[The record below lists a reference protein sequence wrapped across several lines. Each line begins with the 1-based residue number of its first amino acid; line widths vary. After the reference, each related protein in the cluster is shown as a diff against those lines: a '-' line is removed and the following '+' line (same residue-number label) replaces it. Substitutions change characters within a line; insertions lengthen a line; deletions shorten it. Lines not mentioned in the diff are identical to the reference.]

1 MFSLSFFA
9 TAQIILHILPVMTI
23 TFIPGEVNK
32 GTNSSLHALWKSHYL
47 VAYGLG
53 NNLIISSTLKP
64 DRRSK
69 LDLLQRLDNLQ
80 TIYLLGDLGCV
91 VIDGTTGYIAV
102 SVKSTIIIFKPENEF
117 LSRPRWTQGT
127 TIINEDDNSNVNCM
141 DWATIELEL
150 CVGTAKSISLHYIFD
165 NFGETCHRRRWY
177 CPQPSSVTKVKIT
190 ANANKIVSVSN
201 HYDNLL
207 KVWSRANYG
216 DETTQF
222 DVSYLPHPPG
232 TYAVE
237 VQWRYKIPSN
247 SITKVTDKSMANIKN
262 IRDYIDNLSD
272 DCDTLY
278 TITNEGRL
286 TVWASYEYSDHSHI
300 KAWSHID
307 LGDCFEDKKLLGSII
322 IDNYHLQRTV
332 VPALNATKEESN
344 ITRYLQSQDLKT
356 LDLLLAIGTKGNIV
370 IFAMVNAGQDPPN
383 SIRFDR
389 IDAMDMRLD
398 DHCFPTYL
406 NVPNVEPINV
416 DTIQSLQFRISQKNL
431 VISKIC
437 TTVEGDVSPKV
448 AVMIHDRFNNTLR
461 LLELDF
467 ARLLRGNTGG
477 IGARLV
483 ERYQG
488 HTKSIRKLF
497 KSSFNN
503 GKPEVLLSILNF
515 AEHNYIWEPLI
526 LESQPT
532 CRLSITKR
540 TRLGLEECQAN
551 EKIKGAWSALIVN
564 DVNAETEDRRH
575 LIVVFEKCGF
585 VSVWNCVSCNADRV
599 ATLAVRFPISQD
611 DKTKKSEPFSVLL
624 FKLPDTEKGEK
635 RFGVIAIFDTSE
647 TLAWTL
653 NTDPVEMEKV
663 EIDRFPKED
672 LHLVA
677 SIDSD
682 YLDMNESLVSAI
694 DTGGRLL
701 IYGLDLKDIAS
712 KKLGWTETAMVHTNI
727 EKAGKIHGAAR
738 VSRFAVIDST
748 GTQLSIWDTKN
759 GVLEY
764 EESFEDEVRDLDWTY
779 VGFNEGANNLQH
791 DARSSSVPNAILS
804 VGFRRHV
811 LLYTQLRYDYT
822 NKIPPFA
829 VLKKIDISDFTTHE
843 IGDLIWLANG
853 YLVIA
858 SGNQFFIDDKYVDLG
873 SSESFVDQTLRQLMV
888 GYIGNE
894 DVGKRANSFRLDI
907 DHLVKI
913 LNGPLPLYH
922 PQFLIQSLFF
932 LHTSLVKSILFQ
944 LFKILRV
951 GKMIEWDL
959 GLSLDEVIVSE
970 HPSRRESRA
979 ATPDV
984 HELFNGQDNSTNGD
998 LDVFSEFNDQVAHL
1012 LVERL
1017 SKSSL
1022 PLLTRHQQITLIS
1035 VINIVRELQ
1044 VYHESLDDNGL
1055 RFFIGFKLFQTSSKQ
1070 SRLTMRDINWA
1081 LHSDNKEV
1089 ILTMIQN
1096 HYKNRLRWEHITQ
1109 TGIPYWLET
1118 SRLSSVLESCARNEF
1133 GDSRDPSGR
1142 ITLFYL
1148 AIRKKHVLTGLW
1160 RTVSHPEKQKMLAF
1174 MNNNF
1179 SEDRWRKAA
1188 LKNAFVLLGKHRYV
1202 DAASFFL
1209 LGDSVKDACQTIAFK
1224 LRDVPLAIAIAKVY
1238 TSKDSVNSDEPV
1250 SDAERYIIEDFV
1262 VPEAGQTGNRWL
1274 SSWTFWEL
1282 NEKELAIQALV
1293 KPPIAIFKENGQ
1305 LFSDRCYKFH
1315 IEGSEL
1321 TSQSKSYLQDDPVLG
1336 LLFDSLRQKSVRYLR
1351 GYLMVPLNEEF
1362 DFTVKIC
1369 SLYTRM
1375 GCDYLAILLVRLW
1388 TFIEYDE
1395 HKGIMKKTKAEKS
1408 TNQLENGKGTI
1419 RSMLQSFEDSGR
1431 NDAKA
1436 QPPPPP
1442 TAFEEP
1448 DMSAFDF
1455 GF

>member
-1 MFSLSFFA
+1 
-9 TAQIILHILPVMTI
+9 MTI

-150 CVGTAKSISLHYIFD
+150 CVGTAKSISLHYFFD

-483 ERYQG
+483 ER
-488 HTKSIRKLF
+488 
-497 KSSFNN
+497 
-503 GKPEVLLSILNF
+503 
-515 AEHNYIWEPLI
+515 
-526 LESQPT
+526 
-532 CRLSITKR
+532 
-540 TRLGLEECQAN
+540 
-551 EKIKGAWSALIVN
+551 
-564 DVNAETEDRRH
+564 
-575 LIVVFEKCGF
+575 
-585 VSVWNCVSCNADRV
+585 
-599 ATLAVRFPISQD
+599 
-611 DKTKKSEPFSVLL
+611 
-624 FKLPDTEKGEK
+624 
-635 RFGVIAIFDTSE
+635 
-647 TLAWTL
+647 
-653 NTDPVEMEKV
+653 
-663 EIDRFPKED
+663 
-672 LHLVA
+672 
-677 SIDSD
+677 
-682 YLDMNESLVSAI
+682 
-694 DTGGRLL
+694 
-701 IYGLDLKDIAS
+701 
-712 KKLGWTETAMVHTNI
+712 
-727 EKAGKIHGAAR
+727 
-738 VSRFAVIDST
+738 
-748 GTQLSIWDTKN
+748 
-759 GVLEY
+759 
-764 EESFEDEVRDLDWTY
+764 
-779 VGFNEGANNLQH
+779 
-791 DARSSSVPNAILS
+791 
-804 VGFRRHV
+804 
-811 LLYTQLRYDYT
+811 
-822 NKIPPFA
+822 
-829 VLKKIDISDFTTHE
+829 
-843 IGDLIWLANG
+843 
-853 YLVIA
+853 
-858 SGNQFFIDDKYVDLG
+858 
-873 SSESFVDQTLRQLMV
+873 
-888 GYIGNE
+888 
-894 DVGKRANSFRLDI
+894 
-907 DHLVKI
+907 
-913 LNGPLPLYH
+913 
-922 PQFLIQSLFF
+922 
-932 LHTSLVKSILFQ
+932 
-944 LFKILRV
+944 
-951 GKMIEWDL
+951 
-959 GLSLDEVIVSE
+959 
-970 HPSRRESRA
+970 
-979 ATPDV
+979 
-984 HELFNGQDNSTNGD
+984 
-998 LDVFSEFNDQVAHL
+998 
-1012 LVERL
+1012 
-1017 SKSSL
+1017 
-1022 PLLTRHQQITLIS
+1022 
-1035 VINIVRELQ
+1035 
-1044 VYHESLDDNGL
+1044 
-1055 RFFIGFKLFQTSSKQ
+1055 
-1070 SRLTMRDINWA
+1070 
-1081 LHSDNKEV
+1081 
-1089 ILTMIQN
+1089 
-1096 HYKNRLRWEHITQ
+1096 
-1109 TGIPYWLET
+1109 
-1118 SRLSSVLESCARNEF
+1118 
-1133 GDSRDPSGR
+1133 
-1142 ITLFYL
+1142 
-1148 AIRKKHVLTGLW
+1148 
-1160 RTVSHPEKQKMLAF
+1160 
-1174 MNNNF
+1174 
-1179 SEDRWRKAA
+1179 
-1188 LKNAFVLLGKHRYV
+1188 
-1202 DAASFFL
+1202 
-1209 LGDSVKDACQTIAFK
+1209 
-1224 LRDVPLAIAIAKVY
+1224 
-1238 TSKDSVNSDEPV
+1238 
-1250 SDAERYIIEDFV
+1250 
-1262 VPEAGQTGNRWL
+1262 
-1274 SSWTFWEL
+1274 
-1282 NEKELAIQALV
+1282 
-1293 KPPIAIFKENGQ
+1293 
-1305 LFSDRCYKFH
+1305 
-1315 IEGSEL
+1315 
-1321 TSQSKSYLQDDPVLG
+1321 
-1336 LLFDSLRQKSVRYLR
+1336 
-1351 GYLMVPLNEEF
+1351 
-1362 DFTVKIC
+1362 
-1369 SLYTRM
+1369 
-1375 GCDYLAILLVRLW
+1375 
-1388 TFIEYDE
+1388 
-1395 HKGIMKKTKAEKS
+1395 
-1408 TNQLENGKGTI
+1408 
-1419 RSMLQSFEDSGR
+1419 
-1431 NDAKA
+1431 
-1436 QPPPPP
+1436 
-1442 TAFEEP
+1442 
-1448 DMSAFDF
+1448 
-1455 GF
+1455 